1 LRIDTVL
8 GEVDIEEIERVLPHE
23 HLLSFVPGPWLLGG
37 PPRGSEEDVLYD
49 HAVDLA
55 VEQLEA
61 VREFGFNLIL
71 DLSPYGVVG
80 RNESGSNSS
89 LFAEISRRSGVHICL
104 GTSVYLEAFSPEW
117 LRSLSRDEIAALF
130 IRDLTAG
137 IAQSSVRAS
146 VIGEQATG
154 LDEIT
159 DFERRCLLAA
169 CDAHKETGAPIFT
182 HTTHGSMALEQID
195 IFSKEGIQLDKVVIG
210 HMDIQPDREYTAKVL
225 NSGAS
230 VALDTIGKQY
240 WEFFLAPKTTPD
252 EEGEF
257 NSRFYYR
264 SDESRLELLLYLID
278 QGFLDQILLAQDLT
292 GAEAYLN
299 PSTHGSWGLNY
310 LARVFLPA
318 LLDLGIS
325 EEQITALTRENP
337 LRMLSR

>member
-1 LRIDTVL
+1 MKIRTVL

-37 PPRGSEEDVLYD
+37 QARGSKADNFDNHV
-49 HAVDLA
+49 VDLA
-55 VEQLEA
+55 VQQLEA
-61 VREFGFNLIL
+61 VRECGFNLIL

-80 RNESGSNSS
+80 RDESGSNSS
-89 LFAEISRRSGVHICL
+89 LLTEISRRSGVHICA

-117 LRSLSRDEIAALF
+117 LRSLSRSEIATLF
-130 IRDLTAG
+130 IRDVSAG
-137 IAQSSVRAS
+137 IGKTSVRAS

-159 DFERRCLLAA
+159 DFERMCLLAA
-169 CDAHKETGAPIFT
+169 CDAHKETGVPIFT
-182 HTTHGSMALEQID
+182 HTTHGSMALEQIE
-195 IFSKEGIQLDKVVIG
+195 IFSKEGIELDKVVIG

-225 NSGAS
+225 NSGVS

-240 WEFFLAPKTTPD
+240 WEFFLSPKTTPD

-257 NSRFYYR
+257 DSRFYYR
-264 SDESRLELLLYLID
+264 SDESRLELLLYLVN
-278 QGFLDQILLAQDLT
+278 QGFLEQILLAQDLT

-299 PSTHGSWGLNY
+299 PLTHGSWGLNY

-318 LLDLGIS
+318 LLNRGLS
-325 EEQITALTRENP
+325 EKQITTLTRENP
-337 LRMLSR
+337 LRMLAR